1 MQQISSYEFQ
11 LCTFF
16 LYRYETSSEV
26 LDDIDCTKRA
36 VCEVY
41 QNSNELG
48 EFGQRA
54 VHGFDMMESWSEW
67 LKLLPGEFLNTLLLI
82 TLYENTL

>member
-1 MQQISSYEFQ
+1 M
-11 LCTFF
+11 
-16 LYRYETSSEV
+16 
-26 LDDIDCTKRA
+26 LDDIDCTKKA

-54 VHGFDMMESWSEW
+54 VHGFDMMESMSDW
-67 LKLLPGEFLNTLLLI
+67 LKLLPGEFVNTLDEILVSFLI
-82 TLYENTL
+82 SKV